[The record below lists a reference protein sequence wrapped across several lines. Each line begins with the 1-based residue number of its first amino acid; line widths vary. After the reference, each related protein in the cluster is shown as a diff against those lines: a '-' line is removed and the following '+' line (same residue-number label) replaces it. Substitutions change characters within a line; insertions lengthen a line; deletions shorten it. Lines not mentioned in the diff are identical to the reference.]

1 MNTKNTK
8 IENFITYIGLTI
20 ALFIATCLVMVV
32 VQIIEHPELITFG
45 GF

>member
-8 IENFITYIGLTI
+8 LENIITYIGLTI
-20 ALFIATCLVMVV
+20 ALFIVTCAIMVI
-32 VQIIEHPELITFG
+32 VQIIENPELITFG